1 MEITIQIDGARI
13 AGMIEQDI
21 VEEATK
27 QLLAGH
33 GLGWTYRKDVKEMI
47 RDVIRANID
56 DLSQRAVDA
65 AAKSIENRAYK
76 RAVDELA
83 EKVKL

>member
-1 MEITIQIDGARI
+1 MEITIQIDGVQI
-13 AGMIEQDI
+13 AGMIEQQI
-21 VEEATK
+21 VDEATR
-27 QLLAGH
+27 QLLSGH
-33 GLGWTYRKDVKEMI
+33 GLGWTYRKDVKEVI

-65 AAKSIENRAYK
+65 AAKSIENRADK